1 MLHALAIEDDER
13 HAALLASALR
23 PVAWVQHV
31 PHADEALS
39 LLGWVV
45 PDVVIADC
53 RGTSS
58 ASPMELAASLR
69 IALDRAGDRART
81 RVPLVLVSGMDPD
94 VLRSI
99 ADTLRDTHALP
110 KPYSSLALRELVAT
124 LTAPRRGAHPEG

>member
-1 MLHALAIEDDER
+1 MQVHALLVEDDDD
-13 HAALLASALR
+13 HAAILASALR

-39 LLGWVV
+39 LLDWVV

-58 ASPMELAASLR
+58 AIPMEFAASLR
-69 IALDRAGDRART
+69 IALDRAGDRVRT
-81 RVPLVLVSGMDPD
+81 RVPLVLVSGTDPD

-110 KPYSSLALRELVAT
+110 KPYSPRAMRELVSS
-124 LTAPRRGAHPEG
+124 LVGGPS